1 MLPMKTL
8 KENSDSIKKRRHTSP
23 RNNINSQKPVKQ
35 RKYNTL
41 NKYYKSKEW
50 KKLRDE
56 YISQHMLCE
65 ECLANDIITPATDCH
80 HVIPFSTGR
89 TDEERWQLLLDWN
102 NLKSLCKKCHIRIH
116 ELSKQHLSMTNL

>member
-35 RKYNTL
+35 RKQNTL

-50 KKLRDE
+50 KKLRE
-56 YISQHMLCE
+56 EKIKECPLCE
-65 ECLANDIITPATDCH
+65 ECLANDIINPATDVH
-80 HVIPFSTGR
+80 HVIPFSYGK
-89 TDEERWQLLLDWN
+89 TDEERWQLLLDYT

-116 ELSKQHLSMTNL
+116 ELSKQHLALM